1 VDLVTTDRD
10 GYRRLADRLRPG
22 SEAVRCRPL
31 EGGVSA
37 HVTAVDLALPGGA
50 TERVVVRQHG
60 AIDKGHNPDI
70 ATTEFRVL
78 EAVHAAGLAVPEPL
92 LLDQAGELLG
102 APGLVTAFVD
112 GSTDVAPSELP
123 DALRQMARFLSRLHA
138 VDIETAGLPALPHA
152 DDPTANTMRYLP
164 GGSLGERIRAV
175 HASRGP
181 ITPTNRPALLHGD
194 FWPGNVMWREGELV
208 AVLDW
213 EDAAIGDPVADLAG
227 SRNELLWKYGLD
239 AREQFT
245 ERYLAMTSIDL
256 TNLPFWEIS
265 GAAGALALMGEW
277 GLDPEIEA
285 DMRAKCEWAIDQ
297 ALRAL

>member
-1 VDLVTTDRD
+1 MTPDRD
-10 GYRRLADRLRPG
+10 RYRLLAHRLRPG
-22 SEAVRCRPL
+22 SAATRWWAL

-37 HVTAVDLALPGGA
+37 HVTAVELALADGG

-112 GSTDVAPSELP
+112 GSTDVAPDALP
-123 DALRQMARFLSRLHA
+123 DALRQMAGFLARLHA
-138 VDIETAGLPALPHA
+138 VDIETAGLPALPHG

-164 GGSLGERIRAV
+164 DGPLGERIRAA
-175 HASRGP
+175 HASHGP

-194 FWPGNVMWREGELV
+194 FWPGNVMWRGGDLV

-239 AREQFT
+239 ARERFT
-245 ERYLAMTSIDL
+245 ELYLSMTAIDL
-256 TNLPFWEIS
+256 TNLPFWELS

-277 GLDPEIEA
+277 GLDPEVEA
-285 DMRAKCEWAIDQ
+285 DMRAKCKWAID
-297 ALRAL
+297 RAVQTL